1 MTTMTTRPLGR
12 TGLQVSPL
20 VLGAMMLGGRG
31 NPDRADCIRIIHR
44 ALDAGVNTIDT
55 ADLYGQG
62 ESERI
67 VGEALAGGR
76 RDDVVLATK
85 FHGPMG
91 DDPNRRGTSR
101 RWVMQAVEDSLKR
114 LGTDWID
121 LYQVHRPE
129 PGTDFDETLGALSD
143 LMHQGKIRA
152 IGTSTFSA
160 AEIVEGQWIADRRG
174 RERVVCE
181 QPPYSILARGIE
193 AEVLPAC
200 ARYGLGV
207 LTWSPLSAGWL
218 SGAWRRDGGP
228 AASSRAAHFPQR
240 YDLAV
245 PHNQAKLEAAE
256 QLAQLAD
263 DAGLSLIHLALGF
276 VLEHPAVSAAIIGPR
291 TQQHLES
298 QLGAADVR
306 LGADVLDRIDAI
318 VAPGTT
324 LNEADLGVSTP
335 ELDDPARRRR
345 PRWG

>member
-1 MTTMTTRPLGR
+1 MITRALGR

-20 VLGAMMLGGRG
+20 VLGAMNLGGRG
-31 NPDRADCIRIIHR
+31 NRDHAECVRIVHQ

-67 VGEALAGGR
+67 VGAALAGGR
-76 RDDVVLATK
+76 REHVILATK

-101 RWVMQAVEDSLKR
+101 RWIFQAVEESLKR
-114 LGTDWID
+114 LQTDWID

-143 LMHQGKIRA
+143 LMRQGKIRA
-152 IGTSTFSA
+152 IGSSTFSA

-193 AEVLPAC
+193 AEVLPVC

-207 LTWSPLSAGWL
+207 LTWSPLSGGWL
-218 SGAWRRDGGP
+218 SGATDF
-228 AASSRAAHFPQR
+228 SRAAFFPER
-240 YDLAV
+240 YDLDRPA
-245 PHNQAKLEAAE
+245 NQAKATAVAA
-256 QLAQLAD
+256 LAELAAA
-263 DAGLSLIHLALGF
+263 AGTTLIHLALAF
-276 VLEHPAVSAAIIGPR
+276 VLEHPAVSAAIVGPR
-291 TQQHLES
+291 TTAHLES
-298 QLGAADVR
+298 QLGAATVR
-306 LGADVLDRIDAI
+306 LDPEVLDRIDAI

-324 LNEADLGVSTP
+324 LNAADLGIATP

-345 PRWG
+345 PR